1 MAGLSFA
8 QFDDI
13 CEICFGMMEE
23 EDELLERK
31 KSNTEI
37 IERKE
42 GLTNNKKR
50 MEVEAREIVREKER
64 QLIYK

>member
-1 MAGLSFA
+1 LSFA

-23 EDELLERK
+23 DEVLLEKNKSNSDLLERK
-31 KSNTEI
+31 
-37 IERKE
+37 ERF
-42 GLTNNKKR
+42 TKKR
-50 MEVEAREIVREKER
+50 VEMAAREIVKDKER

>member
-1 MAGLSFA
+1 MSFA

-50 MEVEAREIVREKER
+50 IEVAAREIVREKER

>member
-1 MAGLSFA
+1 LSFA

-42 GLTNNKKR
+42 GLTSNKKR
-50 MEVEAREIVREKER
+50 IEAAREIVREKER
-64 QLIYK
+64 QLIHK

>member
-1 MAGLSFA
+1 MASLSFA

-23 EDELLERK
+23 DEVLLEKNKSNSDLLERK
-31 KSNTEI
+31 
-37 IERKE
+37 ERF
-42 GLTNNKKR
+42 TKKR
-50 MEVEAREIVREKER
+50 VEMAAREIVKDKER

>member
-1 MAGLSFA
+1 MSFA

-23 EDELLERK
+23 DEELSGKERTKIEKTESLIRSK
-31 KSNTEI
+31 K
-37 IERKE
+37 RKE
-42 GLTNNKKR
+42 ETLVIK
-50 MEVEAREIVREKER
+50 EKQR

>member
-1 MAGLSFA
+1 MSFA

-13 CEICFGMMEE
+13 FEICFGMMEE
-23 EDELLERK
+23 DVLLEK
-31 KSNTEI
+31 KTNTSEI

-42 GLTNNKKR
+42 SLTKNKKR
-50 MEVEAREIVREKER
+50 IEMAAREIVKDKER